1 MELKQANLISSNMF
15 QEVSSTMER
24 VKIKVDLE
32 KCTRC
37 GLCAEVCPSSI
48 IQVREQG
55 PTLIWDK
62 ACIRCGHCV
71 AICPQGAMDHTANP
85 LTGQVDVSQLPN
97 VDAAT
102 AERFLRSRRSI
113 RSYKADAV
121 PHRDILKVLEV
132 ARFAPSGGNSQGV
145 SFLVL
150 TDRVILKKITENV
163 IEWLEEQIR
172 QEVVWVKS
180 YAGIV
185 KIYRDTGYDIVL
197 RGAPN
202 LVLAL
207 YDSRNPIGRDN
218 GRYALTYAEL
228 YAPSAGLG
236 SCWAGFF
243 EMAAFAN
250 YQPLLALLDL
260 PAGQAIAGAIMMGVP
275 KYRYQR
281 LVDRNP
287 LNAVIR

>member
-1 MELKQANLISSNMF
+1 
-15 QEVSSTMER
+15 MER
-24 VKIKVDLE
+24 VRIKVDLE

-37 GLCAEVCPSSI
+37 GLCAKVCPSGI
-48 IQVREQG
+48 IQEREQG

-71 AICPQGAMDHTANP
+71 AICPQAAMDHTANP
-85 LTGQVDVSQLPN
+85 LSSQVDVSKLPN

-113 RSYKADAV
+113 RSYKTDAV
-121 PHRDILKVLEV
+121 PHRDMLKVLDV

-150 TDRVILKKITENV
+150 SERTVLRKITEIV
-163 IEWLEEQIR
+163 IEWLEEQLR
-172 QEVVWVKS
+172 QEVAWVKP

-250 YQPLLALLDL
+250 CQPLLALLDL
-260 PAGQAIAGAIMMGVP
+260 PAGKAIAGAIMLGIP
-275 KYRYQR
+275 QYRYQR
-281 LVDRNP
+281 LVERNP
-287 LNAVIR
+287 LDVVIR

>member
-1 MELKQANLISSNMF
+1 MAE
-15 QEVSSTMER
+15 
-24 VKIKVDLE
+24 KIMLQVDQE

-37 GLCAEVCPSSI
+37 GLCAEVCPSCI
-48 IQVREQG
+48 IRVNEQG
-55 PTLIWDK
+55 PVLLWNK

-71 AICPQGAMDHTANP
+71 AVCPQRALDHTGNP
-85 LTGQVDVSQLPN
+85 LSGQLEVTSLQPVDP
-97 VDAAT
+97 AT
-102 AERFLRSRRSI
+102 AERFLRTRRSI
-113 RSYKADAV
+113 RAYKPDRVAD
-121 PHRDILKVLEV
+121 PDILKVLDV

-150 TDRVILKKITENV
+150 SDPTLLKKITETV
-163 IEWLEEQIR
+163 IEWLEEQLR
-172 QEVVWVKS
+172 QEVAWVKS

-197 RGAPN
+197 RGAPH

-228 YAPSAGLG
+228 YAPSLGLG

-250 YQPLLALLDL
+250 HSPLLELLDL
-260 PAGQAIAGAIMMGVP
+260 PAGKAMAGAIMLGKP

-281 LVDRNP
+281 LVNRNP
-287 LNAVIR
+287 LDAVLR

>member
-1 MELKQANLISSNMF
+1 MEISSVTF
-15 QEVSSTMER
+15 GVGEYVQEVLYTMER
-24 VKIKVDLE
+24 VRIKVDLE

-37 GLCAEVCPSSI
+37 GLCAKVCPSGI

-62 ACIRCGHCV
+62 ACIHCGHCV
-71 AICPQGAMDHTANP
+71 AICPQAAMDHTGNP
-85 LTGQVDVSQLPN
+85 LTSQVDVSQLSN
-97 VDAAT
+97 LDAAT

-113 RSYKADAV
+113 RSYKPEAV
-121 PHRDILKVLEV
+121 PRQDILKVLNV

-150 TDRVILKKITENV
+150 TDRSVLKKITENV
-163 IEWLEEQIR
+163 IEWLEDQIR
-172 QEVVWVKS
+172 QEVAWVRA

-197 RGAPN
+197 RGAPS

-207 YDSRNPIGRDN
+207 YDGRNPIGRDN

-250 YQPLLALLDL
+250 CQPLLDLLDL
-260 PAGQAIAGAIMMGVP
+260 PSGKAIAGAIMLGVP
-275 KYRYQR
+275 QYRYQR
-281 LVDRNP
+281 LVERNP
-287 LNAVIR
+287 LDAVIR